1 MRSWHRACTLKS
13 RGGGCGR
20 WHGTRV
26 ACYGMV
32 TLGCGMA
39 TFAPRPRLVSA
50 HLAPSTLPSLLETR
64 CTPPMRYA
72 SRWASFSWAA
82 PIRSTR
88 ALTDTA
94 TSPPYSHFANLIKI
108 YLCQFINFPT
118 HHLATF
124 VPTLGPGG
132 RAPHH
137 APPSLRAKLAPTIA
151 DDLVHPGRWW
161 IVCGLRVNFPFHV
174 FNTKFYCF
182 VICSSSRTP
191 RRHLHSGTLAD
202 GVRRADA

>member
-1 MRSWHRACTLKS
+1 MYVAIE
-13 RGGGCGR
+13 GGGCGR

-64 CTPPMRYA
+64 CTPPTRYA

-151 DDLVHPGRWW
+151 DDLVHPGRS
-161 IVCGLRVNFPFHV
+161 VA
-174 FNTKFYCF
+174 NTRSLC
-182 VICSSSRTP
+182 
-191 RRHLHSGTLAD
+191 
-202 GVRRADA
+202 